1 MSKKASD
8 ILSRMK
14 EVAARERAKTPEVD
28 SLLGDPSGLRLEE
41 ISREEPE
48 RVRAPETQATSAS
61 QHDKKELVRITVDLD
76 PSLHRFLKIYA
87 AERGLRGSEVLR
99 ALLAQL
105 NSDTELQQAIQ
116 KRLGK

>member
-14 EVAARERAKTPEVD
+14 EVAVRERAKTPEAD
-28 SLLGDPSGLRLEE
+28 SLSGGPPGLYLEE

-48 RVRAPETQATSAS
+48 LPSAPETQAAGAS

>member
-1 MSKKASD
+1 ME
-8 ILSRMK
+8 LYYTV
-14 EVAARERAKTPEVD
+14 EELART
-28 SLLGDPSGLRLEE
+28 
-41 ISREEPE
+41 
-48 RVRAPETQATSAS
+48 
-61 QHDKKELVRITVDLD
+61 
-76 PSLHRFLKIYA
+76 LKIYA

>member
-14 EVAARERAKTPEVD
+14 EVAARERAKTPEVIEA
-28 SLLGDPSGLRLEE
+28 SNPA
-41 ISREEPE
+41 EPE
-48 RVRAPETQATSAS
+48 RVGGPETQAAGAS

-76 PSLHRFLKIYA
+76 PNLHRFLKIYA

>member
-14 EVAARERAKTPEVD
+14 EVAARERAKTPGAD
-28 SLLGDPSGLRLEE
+28 SLSGGPPGLRA
-41 ISREEPE
+41 EEPE
-48 RVRAPETQATSAS
+48 LPSAPETQATSAF